1 MKLRNGN
8 DSRCRRYPDGLDD
21 EFFPTDQWDDE
32 VVGYDSDSC
41 SISEDVL
48 DAEQADAAGY
58 ETDETDLTDANDGD
72 PEDAA
77 VLLGGNAHPP
87 EYYIR
92 ALEAFDESSFDA

>member
-8 DSRCRRYPDGLDD
+8 NSRWRRHLDGSDD
-21 EFFPTDQWDDE
+21 ECFPTDQRDDE

-41 SISEDVL
+41 SISEDVF
-48 DAEQADAAGY
+48 DAEQADAARY
-58 ETDETDLTDANDGD
+58 ETDETNLTDADDGN
-72 PEDAA
+72 PEGAA
-77 VLLGGNAHPP
+77 VLLGGNAHLP